1 MRLAAGADTPARVA
15 DCRPLS
21 DGSAAVMR
29 RDARSERPEHEERY
43 ELTTP
48 RPLIAG
54 NWKMHGL
61 SASLDEVRAIAAAL
75 DEQPAGARVA
85 ICPPATLIFRMA
97 ESLAGSGVA
106 VGGQDC
112 RPEREG
118 AFTGCLSAEMLADAG
133 ATMVILGHSE
143 RRGYYGETSAQVAAK
158 VEAALRAG
166 LEPIVCV
173 GESAAQRE
181 AGREREVVLGQL
193 AESLPDVLAGHAF
206 AVAYEPVWAIGSGRT
221 PSLEEIELVHGE
233 IRTALCERW
242 GEANGQAPIL
252 YGGSVNGG
260 NAAAILAAREVGGAL
275 VGGASLTATQF
286 LPIVRAA

>member
-1 MRLAAGADTPARVA
+1 VGGRRRVYA
-15 DCRPLS
+15 QGLQPEL
-21 DGSAAVMR
+21 
-29 RDARSERPEHEERY
+29 ERF

-48 RPLIAG
+48 RRLIAG

-61 SASLDEVRAIAAAL
+61 SASLDEARAVAAAL
-75 DEQPAGARVA
+75 DEHPAGARVA
-85 ICPPATLIFRMA
+85 ICPPATLIYRMA
-97 ESLAGSGVA
+97 ETLAGSGVA

-143 RRGYYGETSAQVAAK
+143 RRRYYGETSAEVAVK

-166 LEPIVCV
+166 LEPIVCI
-173 GESAAQRE
+173 GETAAERD
-181 AGREREVVLGQL
+181 AGLERDVVLSQV
-193 AESLPDVLAGHAF
+193 AQSLPDSLAGHAF
-206 AVAYEPVWAIGSGRT
+206 ALAYEPVWAIGTGRT
-221 PSLEEIELVHGE
+221 PSTLDIGQVHRE
-233 IRTALCERW
+233 IRAALCERW
-242 GEANGQAPIL
+242 GEADGQAPIL

-260 NAAAILAAREVGGAL
+260 NAAAILATKEVGGAL

>member
-1 MRLAAGADTPARVA
+1 M
-15 DCRPLS
+15 
-21 DGSAAVMR
+21 
-29 RDARSERPEHEERY
+29 
-43 ELTTP
+43 TTP
-48 RPLIAG
+48 RRLIAG

-61 SASLDEVRAIAAAL
+61 AASLDEARAIAAAL
-75 DEQPAGARVA
+75 DEHPAGARVA
-85 ICPPATLIFRMA
+85 ICPPATLIHRMA
-97 ESLAGSGVA
+97 ETLAGSGVA

-143 RRGYYGETSAQVAAK
+143 RRRYYSETSAEVAAK

-173 GESAAQRE
+173 GETADERDV
-181 AGREREVVLGQL
+181 GREREVVLGQV
-193 AESLPDVLAGHAF
+193 AQSLPDALAGRAF
-206 AVAYEPVWAIGSGRT
+206 SVAYEPVWAIGSGRT
-221 PSLEEIELVHGE
+221 PGIPEIELVHGE
-233 IRTALCERW
+233 IRAALCARW
-242 GEANGQAPIL
+242 GEADGEAPIL

-286 LPIVRAA
+286 LPIIRAA

>member
-1 MRLAAGADTPARVA
+1 
-15 DCRPLS
+15 
-21 DGSAAVMR
+21 
-29 RDARSERPEHEERY
+29 
-43 ELTTP
+43 LTTP

-61 SASLDEVRAIAAAL
+61 AAALDEARAIAAAL

-85 ICPPATLIFRMA
+85 LCPPATLIHRMA
-97 ESLAGSGVA
+97 ETLAGSGVA

-112 RPEREG
+112 RTEPEG

-143 RRGYYGETSAQVAAK
+143 RRAHYRETSGEVAAK
-158 VEAALRAG
+158 VEAALRAA
-166 LEPIVCV
+166 LEPIVCI
-173 GESAAQRE
+173 GETAAERE
-181 AGREREVVLGQL
+181 AGRTLGVVLGQL
-193 AESLPDVLAGHAF
+193 AGSLPDALAARAF

-221 PSLEEIELVHGE
+221 PNFDEIEAVHGA
-233 IRTALCERW
+233 IRAALVERW
-242 GEANGQAPIL
+242 GALPGAAAPIL

-260 NAAAILAAREVGGAL
+260 NAAAILAANEVGGAL